1 MSGLNPFRPKKPE
14 NTFAASAPLPQSQSQ
29 PQPPPQLSFTSYPT
43 KPVPTVTFPST
54 SFRSVPRTPPAS
66 LTPDPDDTAS
76 SDDQSVSDPFH
87 QHSYATDDD
96 GETEEQE
103 DIDDLDSKRTYQVA
117 HLPSRDDDRSQPSIR
132 TVPDPALS
140 SRRSAPPAAITLPAQ
155 RSTHDRLADLEQAG
169 TTPRE
174 SVPVA
179 GSNVSTRSSTSYGGT
194 RTPDSSSTDVSRP
207 SDLRTGPATRAG
219 SGLTPSLD
227 PSSRPL
233 ASRPGNRDRIPPPPP
248 KSHHGKRITPSAG
261 ITPSL
266 TQTTPGKTSN
276 RFSFHG
282 SPSEPSYSPRPSQS
296 GSDYFSAR
304 PKDEP
309 RSTEQPTESLR
320 RSQSQHK
327 RPPTPPLSRR
337 YSQMRRSKTTMSK
350 ANPLRLSIHVAQ
362 DSSAASS
369 SSSPPPSPGGW
380 SLNPSRTRES
390 RTGSTPSEEPMH
402 TATSSLRPEPSAAA
416 PVSPTEMPQSTST
429 GSSTKRTSLY
439 NPLPPPPP
447 PRRTRGSSNHSNDSS
462 GQSLRSGK
470 PADETTTAP
479 APAAPVARDEF
490 VPHPSNAHDILA
502 DLTRLQKEVDDLRG
516 HYESRKASQ

>member
-14 NTFAASAPLPQSQSQ
+14 NTFAAPAPAPAPPLPPFQSQ
-29 PQPPPQLSFTSYPT
+29 PQPSFTSHPS
-43 KPVPTVTFPST
+43 KPVPSVTFPST

-76 SDDQSVSDPFH
+76 SDDQSASDPFH

-96 GETEEQE
+96 GEVEDQE
-103 DIDDLDSKRTYQVA
+103 DIDDLDFKRTYQVA
-117 HLPSRDDDRSQPSIR
+117 HPPSRDDDRSQPSIR
-132 TVPDPALS
+132 TVPDPALYF
-140 SRRSAPPAAITLPAQ
+140 RRSAPPGAITLPPQ
-155 RSTHDRLADLEQAG
+155 RSTHDRPADLDQAG
-169 TTPRE
+169 TPRE
-174 SVPVA
+174 NAPVA
-179 GSNVSTRSSTSYGGT
+179 ASNVSTRSSTSYGGT

-233 ASRPGNRDRIPPPPP
+233 ASRPANRDRIPPPPP
-248 KSHHGKRITPSAG
+248 KSHHGKRIAPSPG
-261 ITPSL
+261 VTPSL
-266 TQTTPGKTSN
+266 TQTTPGKATN

-282 SPSEPSYSPRPSQS
+282 SPSEPSYSPRPPQS
-296 GSDYFSAR
+296 GSDYFSAK

-309 RSTEQPTESLR
+309 PSTEQSTESLR

-337 YSQMRRSKTTMSK
+337 HSQMRRSKTTMSK
-350 ANPLRLSIHVAQ
+350 VNPLRLSIHVAQ
-362 DSSAASS
+362 ASSAASS
-369 SSSPPPSPGGW
+369 SSSPPPSPSGW
-380 SLNPSRTRES
+380 SLNPARTRES

-402 TATSSLRPEPSAAA
+402 TATSTLRPEPSAAA
-416 PVSPTEMPQSTST
+416 PVSPTETSQSTST

-447 PRRTRGSSNHSNDSS
+447 PRRSRGSSNHSIDSS

-470 PADETTTAP
+470 PADETTA
-479 APAAPVARDEF
+479 APAAPAAQDEF

-502 DLTRLQKEVDDLRG
+502 DLSRLQKEVDDLRG

>member
-14 NTFAASAPLPQSQSQ
+14 NTTFAAPAPAPAPSLPQSL
-29 PQPPPQLSFTSYPT
+29 PQPSFTSYPS
-43 KPVPTVTFPST
+43 KPAPSVTFPST

-76 SDDQSVSDPFH
+76 SDDQSASDPFH
-87 QHSYATDDD
+87 QQSYATDDD
-96 GETEEQE
+96 GEAEDED
-103 DIDDLDSKRTYQVA
+103 DIDELDSKRTYQVA

-132 TVPDPALS
+132 TVPDPAFS
-140 SRRSAPPAAITLPAQ
+140 SRRSAPPAAIALPAQ
-155 RSTHDRLADLEQAG
+155 RSTHDRPVDPEQAG
-169 TTPRE
+169 TPRE
-174 SVPVA
+174 NAPVA

-248 KSHHGKRITPSAG
+248 KSHHGKRIAPSPG

-266 TQTTPGKTSN
+266 AQTTPGKATN

-296 GSDYFSAR
+296 GSDYFSAK

-309 RSTEQPTESLR
+309 RSTEQSAESLR

-337 YSQMRRSKTTMSK
+337 HSQMRRSKTTMSK
-350 ANPLRLSIHVAQ
+350 VNPLRLSIHVAQ

-390 RTGSTPSEEPMH
+390 RAGSNPSEEPMH
-402 TATSSLRPEPSAAA
+402 TATSTLRPEPSAAA
-416 PVSPTEMPQSTST
+416 PVSPTEISHPTST

-447 PRRTRGSSNHSNDSS
+447 PRRSRGSSNHSIDST
-462 GQSLRSGK
+462 GQSLRSGR
-470 PADETTTAP
+470 PADETTA
-479 APAAPVARDEF
+479 APAAPATQDEF

>member
-14 NTFAASAPLPQSQSQ
+14 NTFAAPAPAPAPPLPPFQSQ
-29 PQPPPQLSFTSYPT
+29 PQPSFTSHPS
-43 KPVPTVTFPST
+43 KPVPSVTFPST

-76 SDDQSVSDPFH
+76 SDDQSASDPFH

-96 GETEEQE
+96 GEVEDQE
-103 DIDDLDSKRTYQVA
+103 DIDDLDFKRTYQVA
-117 HLPSRDDDRSQPSIR
+117 HPPSRDDDR
-132 TVPDPALS
+132 
-140 SRRSAPPAAITLPAQ
+140 
-155 RSTHDRLADLEQAG
+155 
-169 TTPRE
+169 
-174 SVPVA
+174 
-179 GSNVSTRSSTSYGGT
+179 T

-233 ASRPGNRDRIPPPPP
+233 ASRPANRDRIPPPPP
-248 KSHHGKRITPSAG
+248 KSHHGKRIAPSPG
-261 ITPSL
+261 VTPSL
-266 TQTTPGKTSN
+266 TQTTPGKATN

-282 SPSEPSYSPRPSQS
+282 SPSEPSYSPRPPQS
-296 GSDYFSAR
+296 GSDYFSAK

-309 RSTEQPTESLR
+309 PSTEQSTESLR

-337 YSQMRRSKTTMSK
+337 HSQMRRSKTTMSK
-350 ANPLRLSIHVAQ
+350 VNPLRLSIHVAQ
-362 DSSAASS
+362 ASSAASS
-369 SSSPPPSPGGW
+369 SSSPPPSPSGW
-380 SLNPSRTRES
+380 SLNPARTRES

-402 TATSSLRPEPSAAA
+402 TATSTLRPEPSAAA
-416 PVSPTEMPQSTST
+416 PVSPTETSQSTST

-447 PRRTRGSSNHSNDSS
+447 PRRSRGSSNHSIDST
-462 GQSLRSGK
+462 
-470 PADETTTAP
+470 DETTA
-479 APAAPVARDEF
+479 APAAPAAQDEF

-502 DLTRLQKEVDDLRG
+502 DLSRLQKEVDDLRG